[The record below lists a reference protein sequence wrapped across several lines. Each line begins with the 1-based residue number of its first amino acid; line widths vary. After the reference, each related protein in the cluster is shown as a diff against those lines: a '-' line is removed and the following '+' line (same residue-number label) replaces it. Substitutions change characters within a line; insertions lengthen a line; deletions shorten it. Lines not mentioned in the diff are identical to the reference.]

1 MKLTTVIAIAL
12 IINIVVS
19 KSLKNKND
27 LNNSFENIG
36 KHQSNLIRNKRGMY
50 NYEFNLLYVLLH
62 TSSVHSSEI
71 RSLCFMKWPS
81 EMLQNLPFWNTKT
94 HIIFSFFTLC
104 HFIFCLTCQNRPG
117 GYSLGKNIK

>member
-1 MKLTTVIAIAL
+1 MKLKTVIVIAL

-71 RSLCFMKWPS
+71 RSLCFMKWP
-81 EMLQNLPFWNTKT
+81 KV
-94 HIIFSFFTLC
+94 
-104 HFIFCLTCQNRPG
+104 
-117 GYSLGKNIK
+117 

>member
-1 MKLTTVIAIAL
+1 MKLKTVIVIAL

-71 RSLCFMKWPS
+71 RSLCLMKWPS
-81 EMLQNLPFWNTKT
+81 EMLQNLPHFWNMKI
-94 HIIFSFFTLC
+94 HVIFFVFHFMLLFFTLMNALIYVDIDQGI
-104 HFIFCLTCQNRPG
+104 H
-117 GYSLGKNIK
+117 